1 MPVLRNS
8 LLSFSI
14 LLIPWISQP
23 GLVRAQLPADTVAG
37 IMANQADPTQQEPPS
52 EAAIQFEKMCYS
64 CHTVG
69 QGDKKG
75 PDLKG
80 VNERRS
86 KEWLLEYLPSPTAMV
101 KRGDPT
107 AVELFKKYA
116 PEVMTDQAL
125 SASQVSSILD
135 FISALTQ
142 TNKPFVPSGARLSR
156 EPVPE
161 DIPLGE
167 KLFWGQTTLQN
178 GGPACVGCHSIA
190 GTGILGGG
198 TLGPDLTQVNVKYT
212 LPELINILQNP
223 NFPLMSKV
231 FAGKNITDEEIV
243 RLVALFQDKKTAQ
256 PLAAKFAMYF
266 LYLGIGLTV
275 VLIVFFNWIWRFRF
289 TGVRKSLAPG
299 SDRG

>member
-1 MPVLRNS
+1 MPALRSN

-23 GLVRAQLPADTVAG
+23 GPVRAQLPADTASGVITDQTA
-37 IMANQADPTQQEPPS
+37 QTQQAPPS
-52 EAAIQFEKMCYS
+52 EAAVLFEKKCYS

-86 KEWLLEYLPSPTAMV
+86 KEWILEYLPSATAMV

-107 AVELFKKYA
+107 AMELFKKYA
-116 PEVMTDQAL
+116 PEVMTDQDL
-125 SASQVSSILD
+125 SASQISSILD

-167 KLFWGQTTLQN
+167 KLFWGQTKFQN
-178 GGPACVGCHSIA
+178 GGAACVGCHSIA
-190 GTGILGGG
+190 GSGILGGG
-198 TLGPDLTQVNVKYT
+198 TLGPDLTQVNARFT

-231 FAGKNITDEEIV
+231 FAGRDITDEEIV

-256 PLAAKFAMYF
+256 PLAAKIAMYF
-266 LYLGIGLTV
+266 LYLGIGST
-275 VLIVFFNWIWRFRF
+275 IVMIIIFNWFWRSRF
-289 TGVRKSLAPG
+289 TGVRKNLAPG

>member
-1 MPVLRNS
+1 MPALRFS

-23 GLVRAQLPADTVAG
+23 GPVRAQLPADTASG
-37 IMANQADPTQQEPPS
+37 ETASQATQTKLEPPS
-52 EAAIQFEKMCYS
+52 EAAVLFEKMCYS

-80 VNERRS
+80 VTERRS
-86 KEWLLEYLPSPTAMV
+86 REWLLEYIPSPTAMV
-101 KRGDPT
+101 KLGDP
-107 AVELFKKYA
+107 AAMELFKKYA

-125 SASQVSSILD
+125 SAGQISSILD

-142 TNKPFVPSGARLSR
+142 ANKPFVPSGARLSR

-167 KLFWGQTTLQN
+167 KLFIGRIKLQN
-178 GGPACVGCHSIA
+178 SGPACIGCHSIA
-190 GTGILGGG
+190 GSGILGGG
-198 TLGPDLTQVNVKYT
+198 TLGPDLSQVNVRYT

-243 RLVALFQDKKTAQ
+243 RLVDLFQDKKTAR